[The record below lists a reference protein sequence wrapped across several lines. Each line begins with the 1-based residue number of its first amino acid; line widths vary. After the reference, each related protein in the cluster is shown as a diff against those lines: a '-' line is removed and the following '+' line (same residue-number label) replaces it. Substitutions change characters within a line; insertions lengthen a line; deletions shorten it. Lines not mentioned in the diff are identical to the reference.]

1 MKINDT
7 QTADLYSKELLRSQA
22 RDWLKQNDA
31 LFVASLQ
38 SSVEEK
44 DFAKN
49 VLGKV
54 RAGTGPIS
62 AFQAAV
68 NGVVGGFISP
78 KAFSEMF
85 KDVEEGRQYVKLIRI
100 MGRSALAASPRFA
113 VADLEATGKL
123 FPSEETFFANPAS
136 EANKLVMLVEALKEE
151 EIRLQTI
158 PLSTT
163 DSAVLATRAV
173 KLQEISRIKQL
184 LGPQMWTGMSSP
196 EASIAN
202 INSVSSMMASKMPDN
217 D

>member
-1 MKINDT
+1 
-7 QTADLYSKELLRSQA
+7 
-22 RDWLKQNDA
+22 
-31 LFVASLQ
+31 
-38 SSVEEK
+38 
-44 DFAKN
+44 
-49 VLGKV
+49 
-54 RAGTGPIS
+54 
-62 AFQAAV
+62 
-68 NGVVGGFISP
+68 
-78 KAFSEMF
+78 MF

-163 DSAVLATRAV
+163 DDAVIATRAV